1 MFIKKYG
8 GHCGVKFQVT
18 IHEYSISIHMDN
30 TCIVC
35 RHNILNSKRYLIN
48 HNMLGNLSIATK
60 LCRNLPQRV
69 SDLFRNRTDCNYIC
83 NNCFNLLKKRDA
95 LENNLKSCED
105 HITSFGN
112 DEFSSDDTNT
122 LRDKNPQSPGSD
134 VPILHST
141 PIKRKIMDENELD
154 NAFTKARTN
163 YSIMLLMA
171 RLELRSSRYKFYMFY

>member
-48 HNMLGNLSIATK
+48 HNMLGNLSIVTK
-60 LCRNLPQRV
+60 LWRNLPQRV

-154 NAFTKARTN
+154 NAFTKARN
-163 YSIMLLMA
+163 KLFHNAVDGKIGVEVKSI
-171 RLELRSSRYKFYMFY
+171 